1 MAILWVF
8 PFFQTPCSGAAPA
21 FFAMKRIIA
30 KNAPFTIFTRIS
42 LSSLRTIHGP
52 QETDSLVI
60 VGGIPKMHQM
70 QKTKHLKN
78 CLPWWTHWTLSN
90 SELFRTAN
98 QLEADRPVFF
108 LW

>member
-8 PFFQTPCSGAAPA
+8 PFFQTHQENEPFGSPVPGPA
-21 FFAMKRIIA
+21 RQLFAMKRIIA

-60 VGGIPKMHQM
+60 VGGIA
-70 QKTKHLKN
+70 HL
-78 CLPWWTHWTLSN
+78 LDT
-90 SELFRTAN
+90 
-98 QLEADRPVFF
+98 
-108 LW
+108 